1 MTRSALILGVLGV
14 LLVTAPAAVARADE
28 RTDAI
33 AERLFPPELIMANQ
47 GELGIDARQR
57 EAIVKEVQA
66 LQSRV
71 VEIQWQL
78 QGATEAL
85 LKLLDAPRVD
95 EAKALAQADALM
107 GLEREVKR
115 AHLAALIRIRNLL
128 TDAQRAKLA
137 RLRAAPRP

>member
-1 MTRSALILGVLGV
+1 MTRSALAIALGVLV
-14 LLVTAPAAVARADE
+14 VTASAAVARADE

-47 GELGIDARQR
+47 GELGIDGRQR

-85 LKLLDAPRVD
+85 LKLLDAPRID
-95 EAKALAQADALM
+95 EAKAVAQADALM

-115 AHLAALIRIRNLL
+115 AHLTALIRIRNLL
-128 TDAQRAKLA
+128 TDTQRAKLA

>member
-1 MTRSALILGVLGV
+1 MTRSALAIALGVLV
-14 LLVTAPAAVARADE
+14 VTASAAVARADE

-85 LKLLDAPRVD
+85 LKLLDAPRID
-95 EAKALAQADALM
+95 EAKAVAQADALM

-115 AHLAALIRIRNLL
+115 AHLTALIRIRNLL
-128 TDAQRAKLA
+128 TDTQRAKLA